1 MRVAQNSGAAGS
13 LELGKEHLLA
23 LQSDYPLLDRALRS
37 LSNAHRP
44 RLQPSIHREDD
55 GDGVVRGDEDE
66 DEEDEGVAV
75 IEVEGGLRTDSSL
88 GFPSYPPWLHG
99 LGVA

>member
-13 LELGKEHLLA
+13 LELGKRHLLA

-44 RLQPSIHREDD
+44 RLQPNIRA
-55 GDGVVRGDEDE
+55 GDNGETVVRGDEDE
-66 DEEDEGVAV
+66 DAEDEAV

-88 GFPSYPPWLHG
+88 GFPSYQLRG
-99 LGVA
+99 LSIFD